1 MTFTKNDLI
10 NSIKF
15 YKHLDKKKLYHLF
28 KVYKSL
34 NISDNIVE
42 TIIKLKRKKNPYHFI
57 KKLHLKYKVLK
68 DLKGGY
74 FDPNANLNP
83 NSPNLIQPNPNN
95 FETIPLI
102 PQNFSPQ
109 LVQPQ
114 PIQQQPMQVQS
125 QPIQP
130 QLVQQ
135 QPMQVQSMPPQPMQ
149 MQQQIMQRQPMQV
162 QSMQQ
167 YPISPQPMLSQPIQ
181 IQSPQLTNSPNVLS
195 PVNVSTESYSPPA
208 HFRTAPNV
216 SESSSPII
224 NNYNNQSSEVFSN
237 NPNVDSD
244 MSLDMSNYSDVPTGI
259 EDAINFTENPEFLH
273 SPSLSLDSVKQNNL
287 NTINIDNA
295 YRTHNNTSLSN
306 FEASY
311 SDSN

>member
-15 YKHLDKKKLYHLF
+15 YKNLDKKKLYHLF

-109 LVQPQ
+109 PMQPQ
-114 PIQQQPMQVQS
+114 PM
-125 QPIQP
+125 QP
-130 QLVQQ
+130 QIMQQ

-149 MQQQIMQRQPMQV
+149 MQQQIMQQQPMQ
-162 QSMQQ
+162 QQPMHPQPMQQ
-167 YPISPQPMLSQPIQ
+167 YPISPQPMPPQPIQ

-195 PVNVSTESYSPPA
+195 PVNVSSESYSPPA

-244 MSLDMSNYSDVPTGI
+244 MSLDMSNYSDIPTGM
-259 EDAINFTENPEFLH
+259 DDTINFTENPEFLR

>member
-15 YKHLDKKKLYHLF
+15 YEHLDKKKLYHLF

-109 LVQPQ
+109 PMQPQ
-114 PIQQQPMQVQS
+114 PIHQCKCNLCRRNLYKCSHRLCNNS
-125 QPIQP
+125 QCRYNLCSRNQCKC
-130 QLVQQ
+130 
-135 QPMQVQSMPPQPMQ
+135 SN
-149 MQQQIMQRQPMQV
+149 
-162 QSMQQ
+162 SQ
-167 YPISPQPMLSQPIQ
+167 YK
-181 IQSPQLTNSPNVLS
+181 
-195 PVNVSTESYSPPA
+195 YS
-208 HFRTAPNV
+208 H
-216 SESSSPII
+216 
-224 NNYNNQSSEVFSN
+224 
-237 NPNVDSD
+237 
-244 MSLDMSNYSDVPTGI
+244 
-259 EDAINFTENPEFLH
+259 
-273 SPSLSLDSVKQNNL
+273 
-287 NTINIDNA
+287 
-295 YRTHNNTSLSN
+295 HN
-306 FEASY
+306 
-311 SDSN
+311 

>member
-109 LVQPQ
+109 PMQPQLVQPQ
-114 PIQQQPMQVQS
+114 PI
-125 QPIQP
+125 
-130 QLVQQ
+130 
-135 QPMQVQSMPPQPMQ
+135 QVQSMPPQPIQ
-149 MQQQIMQRQPMQV
+149 MQPQIMQQQPMQV
-162 QSMQQ
+162 QPMQPQSMQMQ
-167 YPISPQPMLSQPIQ
+167 QQPIQ